1 MINLMDD
8 ISSAKVGE
16 KQLAIFWLGQ
26 NSFVFKTHME
36 TLIAV
41 DPFFSRPTPTG
52 VKIEDFYVH
61 VEPPVKAEQFKVDY
75 VFCTHDH
82 LDHTDP
88 STLSKISEYSPRT
101 VFLGPP
107 ESYDHFLRIGIP
119 ESRARSLKA
128 NETVEIADFMVSAT
142 NSLVGS
148 EKRGDGKPW
157 TTHYGFIFDFGF
169 VRVYNMGD
177 SSVEMAAE
185 PVKVLEMV
193 VKLSPEIAILPIV
206 GDFPERKP
214 EDAFRFARIL
224 KSRIVIPSHYGC
236 FKNRTIDPEVFLHM
250 FRDDLGIKPIAID
263 YMAKYIYS

>member
-1 MINLMDD
+1 MIDLMDD
-8 ISSAKVGE
+8 ISNTKVGE

-26 NSFVFKTHME
+26 NSFVFKTHGG

-41 DPFFSRPTPTG
+41 DPFFSRPTPAD
-52 VKIEDFYVH
+52 VAIENFYVH
-61 VEPPVKAEQFKVDY
+61 EEPPVKAEQFKVGY

-88 STLSKISEYSPRT
+88 ATLSKISEHSPRT

-107 ESYDHFLRIGIP
+107 ESYDHFLRIGIH

-128 NETVEIADFMVSAT
+128 NETIEIADFMVTPT

-157 TTHYGFIFDFGF
+157 TTHYGYIFDFGF

-177 SSVEMAAE
+177 SSPEMAAE
-185 PVKVLEMV
+185 PVKVLEEV
-193 VKLSPEIAILPIV
+193 LKFSPRIAILPIV
-206 GDFPERKP
+206 GDFPGRKP
-214 EDAFRFARIL
+214 EDALRIARIL

-236 FKNRTIDPEVFLHM
+236 FKNRTIDPQVFVDM
-250 FRDDLGIKPIAID
+250 FKDDPGIKPIAID
-263 YMAKYIYS
+263 YMGKYIYS